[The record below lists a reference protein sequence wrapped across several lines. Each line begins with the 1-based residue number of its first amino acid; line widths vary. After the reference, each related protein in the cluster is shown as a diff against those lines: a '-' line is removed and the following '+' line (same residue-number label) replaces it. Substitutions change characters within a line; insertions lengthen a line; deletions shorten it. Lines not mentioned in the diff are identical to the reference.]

1 MIHCNVAIRKG
12 GPRGRFRLNW
22 ASLADQFGSVRE
34 MVGSVIERF
43 VDGHFATAMAQ
54 HLDEQLTPTRYFY
67 SRGARRSY
75 FGQFPNL
82 RTQ

>member
-1 MIHCNVAIRKG
+1 
-12 GPRGRFRLNW
+12 
-22 ASLADQFGSVRE
+22 